1 MALLAVLADERK
13 DEVVEKDVLSLFLS
27 MATKT
32 TITEFLKTH
41 KKKACRFFW
50 HTVRDIFMKM
60 LL

>member
-1 MALLAVLADERK
+1 MALLAALTNERK
-13 DEVVEKDVLSLFLS
+13 NEAVERDVLSLFLS
-27 MATKT
+27 VAIKT
-32 TITEFLKTH
+32 TITEIPKTH